1 MIKTKQFK
9 SLIALLLAALMMVS
23 AAACGMNNDSKDG
36 SKGKKTEAQSSM
48 TDGEPK
54 SPEEAAAMYKK
65 LMEEEKAILDENPA
79 LWEKVFMA
87 ADKGMVLIE
96 DGKNY
101 GEFLLD
107 TIESAK
113 DQFTADEL
121 KLLKADAEKI
131 RAIEMKLTKLVNKY
145 PELSDKDG
153 NGGANMPEES
163 SVPSDKPSSG
173 NKGGSGN
180 TGKPSSGSK
189 DNSGSTGNTGKPSDN
204 SGNTG
209 KPSSGNTGNTGNTGK
224 PSSGNTSNTGNTGNT
239 GSTPTASPRQK
250 FPSFSGKDL
259 NGNSVTSGSLFSGN
273 SVTVVNFWFTTC
285 GPCVGE
291 LGELDAL
298 NKKLAQ
304 KGGAVVG
311 INAFTLDGDE
321 AAIADAK
328 AVLAK
333 KGATYKNIY
342 FDSGSAAGKFTNGIY
357 AFPTTYVIDRNGGI
371 VGEPIVGAITSK
383 AQMDAL
389 QKLIDTALAG

>member
-163 SVPSDKPSSG
+163 AVPSDKPSSG
-173 NKGGSGN
+173 NKGGSGS
-180 TGKPSSGSK
+180 TDKPSSGNKGGSG
-189 DNSGSTGNTGKPSDN
+189 SAGSTGNTGKPSDN

-209 KPSSGNTGNTGNTGK
+209 KPSS
-224 PSSGNTSNTGNTGNT
+224 GNTGNT

>member
-153 NGGANMPEES
+153 DGGANMPEES

-180 TGKPSSGSK
+180 TDKPSSGSK
-189 DNSGSTGNTGKPSDN
+189 GGSGSTGNTGKPSDN

-209 KPSSGNTGNTGNTGK
+209 KPSS
-224 PSSGNTSNTGNTGNT
+224 GNTGNT

-291 LGELDAL
+291 LSELDAL

>member
-87 ADKGMVLIE
+87 ADKGMTMQE

-101 GEFLLD
+101 GDFLLD

-163 SVPSDKPSSG
+163 AVPSDKPSSG

-180 TGKPSSGSK
+180 TDKPSSGNKGGSG
-189 DNSGSTGNTGKPSDN
+189 STGSTGNTGKPSDN

-209 KPSSGNTGNTGNTGK
+209 KSSSG
-224 PSSGNTSNTGNTGNT
+224 NTGNTGNT

>member
-163 SVPSDKPSSG
+163 AVPSDKPSSG

-180 TGKPSSGSK
+180 TDKPSSGNK
-189 DNSGSTGNTGKPSDN
+189 DSSGSTGSTGNTGKPS
-204 SGNTG
+204 SG
-209 KPSSGNTGNTGNTGK
+209 
-224 PSSGNTSNTGNTGNT
+224 NTGNTGNT

>member
-163 SVPSDKPSSG
+163 AVPSDKPSSG

-180 TGKPSSGSK
+180 TDKPSSGNKGGSGSSGSTDK
-189 DNSGSTGNTGKPSDN
+189 PSSGNKGSSGSTGNTGKPS
-204 SGNTG
+204 SG
-209 KPSSGNTGNTGNTGK
+209 
-224 PSSGNTSNTGNTGNT
+224 NTGNTGNT

>member
-163 SVPSDKPSSG
+163 AVPSDKPSSG

-180 TGKPSSGSK
+180 TDKPSSGNKGGSG
-189 DNSGSTGNTGKPSDN
+189 STGSTGSTGNTGKPSDN
-204 SGNTG
+204 S
-209 KPSSGNTGNTGNTGK
+209 
-224 PSSGNTSNTGNTGNT
+224 GNTGNT

>member
-180 TGKPSSGSK
+180 TGKPSSGNKGGTGSTG
-189 DNSGSTGNTGKPSDN
+189 STGSTGNTGKPSDN
-204 SGNTG
+204 GGNTG
-209 KPSSGNTGNTGNTGK
+209 KPSSG
-224 PSSGNTSNTGNTGNT
+224 NTGNTGNT

>member
-87 ADKGMVLIE
+87 ADKGMTMQE

-101 GEFLLD
+101 GDFLLD

-153 NGGANMPEES
+153 DGGANMPEES

-189 DNSGSTGNTGKPSDN
+189 DNSGSTGSTGNTGKPSDN
-204 SGNTG
+204 S
-209 KPSSGNTGNTGNTGK
+209 GNTGK

-291 LGELDAL
+291 LGELDVL

-333 KGATYKNIY
+333 KGATYKNLY

>member
-163 SVPSDKPSSG
+163 AVPSDKPSSG
-173 NKGGSGN
+173 NKGGSGS
-180 TGKPSSGSK
+180 T
-189 DNSGSTGNTGKPSDN
+189 GSTGNTGKPSDN

-209 KPSSGNTGNTGNTGK
+209 KPSS
-224 PSSGNTSNTGNTGNT
+224 GNTGNT

-383 AQMDAL
+383 ARMDAL

>member
-163 SVPSDKPSSG
+163 AVPSDKPSSG

-180 TGKPSSGSK
+180 TDKPSSGNK
-189 DNSGSTGNTGKPSDN
+189 DSNGSTGSTGNTGKPSDN

-209 KPSSGNTGNTGNTGK
+209 KPSS
-224 PSSGNTSNTGNTGNT
+224 GNTGNT

>member
-163 SVPSDKPSSG
+163 AVPSDKPSSG
-173 NKGGSGN
+173 NKGGSGS
-180 TGKPSSGSK
+180 TDKPSSGNKGGSG
-189 DNSGSTGNTGKPSDN
+189 STGSTGNTGKPSDN

-209 KPSSGNTGNTGNTGK
+209 KPSS
-224 PSSGNTSNTGNTGNT
+224 GNTGNT

>member
-163 SVPSDKPSSG
+163 AVPSDKPSSG
-173 NKGGSGN
+173 NKGGSGS
-180 TGKPSSGSK
+180 TGSTDKPSSGNKGS
-189 DNSGSTGNTGKPSDN
+189 SGSTGNTGKPSDN

-209 KPSSGNTGNTGNTGK
+209 KPSSG
-224 PSSGNTSNTGNTGNT
+224 NTGNTGNT

>member
-163 SVPSDKPSSG
+163 AVPSDKQSSGNKGGSGNTDKPSSG
-173 NKGGSGN
+173 NKGGSGS
-180 TGKPSSGSK
+180 T
-189 DNSGSTGNTGKPSDN
+189 GSTGNTGKPSDN

-209 KPSSGNTGNTGNTGK
+209 KPSS
-224 PSSGNTSNTGNTGNT
+224 GNTGNT

>member
-145 PELSDKDG
+145 PELSDKNG

-163 SVPSDKPSSG
+163 AVPSDKPSSG
-173 NKGGSGN
+173 NKGGTGN
-180 TGKPSSGSK
+180 TDKPSSGNK
-189 DNSGSTGNTGKPSDN
+189 GGSGSTGNTGKPSDN

-209 KPSSGNTGNTGNTGK
+209 KPSS
-224 PSSGNTSNTGNTGNT
+224 GNTGNT

-383 AQMDAL
+383 AKMDAL

>member
-163 SVPSDKPSSG
+163 AVPSDKPSSG

-180 TGKPSSGSK
+180 TDKPSSGNKGGSG
-189 DNSGSTGNTGKPSDN
+189 STGSTGNTGKPSDN

-209 KPSSGNTGNTGNTGK
+209 KPSS
-224 PSSGNTSNTGNTGNT
+224 GNT

>member
-163 SVPSDKPSSG
+163 AVPSDKPSSG

-180 TGKPSSGSK
+180 TDKPSSGNK
-189 DNSGSTGNTGKPSDN
+189 DSSGSTGSTGNTGKPSDN

-209 KPSSGNTGNTGNTGK
+209 KPSS
-224 PSSGNTSNTGNTGNT
+224 GNTGNT

>member
-87 ADKGMVLIE
+87 ADKGMTMQE

-101 GEFLLD
+101 GDFLLD

-153 NGGANMPEES
+153 DGGANMPEES

-189 DNSGSTGNTGKPSDN
+189 DNSGSTGSTGNTGKPSDN
-204 SGNTG
+204 S
-209 KPSSGNTGNTGNTGK
+209 GNTGK

-291 LGELDAL
+291 LGELDVL

>member
-36 SKGKKTEAQSSM
+36 NKGKKTEAQSSM

-163 SVPSDKPSSG
+163 AVPSDKPSSG

-180 TGKPSSGSK
+180 TDKPSSGNKGGSG
-189 DNSGSTGNTGKPSDN
+189 STGSTGNTGKPS
-204 SGNTG
+204 SG
-209 KPSSGNTGNTGNTGK
+209 
-224 PSSGNTSNTGNTGNT
+224 NTGNTGNT

>member
-163 SVPSDKPSSG
+163 TVPSDKPSSG

-180 TGKPSSGSK
+180 TDKPSSGNKGGSG
-189 DNSGSTGNTGKPSDN
+189 STGSTGNTGKPSDN

-209 KPSSGNTGNTGNTGK
+209 KPSSG
-224 PSSGNTSNTGNTGNT
+224 NTGNTGNT

>member
-145 PELSDKDG
+145 PELSMNEDG
-153 NGGANMPEES
+153 DGGANMPEES
-163 SVPSDKPSSG
+163 AVPSDKPSSG

-180 TGKPSSGSK
+180 TDKPSSGSK
-189 DNSGSTGNTGKPSDN
+189 DNSGSTGSTGNTGKPSDN

-209 KPSSGNTGNTGNTGK
+209 KPSS
-224 PSSGNTSNTGNTGNT
+224 GNTGNT

>member
-163 SVPSDKPSSG
+163 AVPSDKPSSG

-180 TGKPSSGSK
+180 TDKPSSGNK
-189 DNSGSTGNTGKPSDN
+189 GSTGNTGKPSDN

-209 KPSSGNTGNTGNTGK
+209 KPSS
-224 PSSGNTSNTGNTGNT
+224 GNTGNT

>member
-36 SKGKKTEAQSSM
+36 NKGKKTEAQSSM

-145 PELSDKDG
+145 PELNDKDG

-163 SVPSDKPSSG
+163 AVPSDKPSSG

-180 TGKPSSGSK
+180 TDKPSSGNKGGSG
-189 DNSGSTGNTGKPSDN
+189 STGSTGNTGKPSDN

-209 KPSSGNTGNTGNTGK
+209 KPSS
-224 PSSGNTSNTGNTGNT
+224 GNTGNT

>member
-153 NGGANMPEES
+153 DGGANMPEES
-163 SVPSDKPSSG
+163 AVPSDKPSSG
-173 NKGGSGN
+173 NKGGSGS
-180 TGKPSSGSK
+180 TGST
-189 DNSGSTGNTGKPSDN
+189 GSTGNTGKPSDN
-204 SGNTG
+204 GGNTG
-209 KPSSGNTGNTGNTGK
+209 KPSSGNTGNTGK
-224 PSSGNTSNTGNTGNT
+224 PSSGNTGNT

>member
-153 NGGANMPEES
+153 DGGANMPEES
-163 SVPSDKPSSG
+163 AVPSDKPSSG

-189 DNSGSTGNTGKPSDN
+189 DNSGSTGST
-204 SGNTG
+204 GNTG
-209 KPSSGNTGNTGNTGK
+209 KPSSGNTGNTGK
-224 PSSGNTSNTGNTGNT
+224 PSSGNTGNT

>member
-163 SVPSDKPSSG
+163 AVPSDKPSSG

-180 TGKPSSGSK
+180 T
-189 DNSGSTGNTGKPSDN
+189 D
-204 SGNTG
+204 
-209 KPSSGNTGNTGNTGK
+209 KPSSGNKGGSGSTGSGAGNHNGS
-224 PSSGNTSNTGNTGNT
+224 SSGNAPLFFQELDEVGGFQNGQGAEFFSDFVNISHCIVFFF
-239 GSTPTASPRQK
+239 GSSRAKSHLAFQ
-250 FPSFSGKDL
+250 FSGRSSDKE
-259 NGNSVTSGSLFSGN
+259 
-273 SVTVVNFWFTTC
+273 
-285 GPCVGE
+285 P
-291 LGELDAL
+291 LGEVRPGFHAFWLKC
-298 NKKLAQ
+298 NR
-304 KGGAVVG
+304 AVRSRG
-311 INAFTLDGDE
+311 
-321 AAIADAK
+321 
-328 AVLAK
+328 
-333 KGATYKNIY
+333 
-342 FDSGSAAGKFTNGIY
+342 
-357 AFPTTYVIDRNGGI
+357 
-371 VGEPIVGAITSK
+371 
-383 AQMDAL
+383 
-389 QKLIDTALAG
+389 

>member
-163 SVPSDKPSSG
+163 AVPSDKPSSG

-180 TGKPSSGSK
+180 TDKPSSGNK
-189 DNSGSTGNTGKPSDN
+189 DSSGSTGSTGNTGKPSNN
-204 SGNTG
+204 SSNTG
-209 KPSSGNTGNTGNTGK
+209 KPSS
-224 PSSGNTSNTGNTGNT
+224 GNTGNT

>member
-54 SPEEAAAMYKK
+54 SPEEAAAIYKK

-163 SVPSDKPSSG
+163 AVPSDKPSSG
-173 NKGGSGN
+173 NKGGSGS
-180 TGKPSSGSK
+180 T
-189 DNSGSTGNTGKPSDN
+189 GSTGNTGKPSDN

-209 KPSSGNTGNTGNTGK
+209 KPSS
-224 PSSGNTSNTGNTGNT
+224 GNT

>member
-163 SVPSDKPSSG
+163 AVPSDKPSSG

-180 TGKPSSGSK
+180 TDKPSSGNK
-189 DNSGSTGNTGKPSDN
+189 GGSGSTGNTGKPSDN

-209 KPSSGNTGNTGNTGK
+209 KPSS
-224 PSSGNTSNTGNTGNT
+224 GNTGNT

>member
-113 DQFTADEL
+113 DKFTADEL

-163 SVPSDKPSSG
+163 AVPSDKPSSG

-180 TGKPSSGSK
+180 TDKPSSGNKGGSG
-189 DNSGSTGNTGKPSDN
+189 STGSTGNTGKPSDN

-209 KPSSGNTGNTGNTGK
+209 KPSS
-224 PSSGNTSNTGNTGNT
+224 GNTGNT

>member
-163 SVPSDKPSSG
+163 AVPSDKPSSG

-180 TGKPSSGSK
+180 TDKPSSGNKGGSGSTGSTDK
-189 DNSGSTGNTGKPSDN
+189 PSSGNKGSSGSTGNTGKPS
-204 SGNTG
+204 S
-209 KPSSGNTGNTGNTGK
+209 
-224 PSSGNTSNTGNTGNT
+224 GNTGNT

>member
-65 LMEEEKAILDENPA
+65 LMEEEKAIIEENPA

-87 ADKGMVLIE
+87 ADKGMTMQE

-101 GEFLLD
+101 GDFLLD

-153 NGGANMPEES
+153 DGGANMPEES

-180 TGKPSSGSK
+180 TDKPSSGNKGGSG
-189 DNSGSTGNTGKPSDN
+189 STGSTGNTGKPSDN

-209 KPSSGNTGNTGNTGK
+209 KSSSG
-224 PSSGNTSNTGNTGNT
+224 NTGNTGNT

>member
-163 SVPSDKPSSG
+163 AVPSDKPSSG

-180 TGKPSSGSK
+180 TDKPSSGNK
-189 DNSGSTGNTGKPSDN
+189 DSTGNTGNTGKPSDN

-209 KPSSGNTGNTGNTGK
+209 KPSS
-224 PSSGNTSNTGNTGNT
+224 GNTGNT

>member
-163 SVPSDKPSSG
+163 AVPSDKPSSG

-180 TGKPSSGSK
+180 TDKPSSGNKGGSGNTDKPSSGNK
-189 DNSGSTGNTGKPSDN
+189 DSSGSTGSTGNTGKPSDN

-209 KPSSGNTGNTGNTGK
+209 KPSS
-224 PSSGNTSNTGNTGNT
+224 GNT

>member
-163 SVPSDKPSSG
+163 AVPSDKPSSG

-180 TGKPSSGSK
+180 TDKPSSGNK
-189 DNSGSTGNTGKPSDN
+189 DSTGSTGNTGKPSDN

-209 KPSSGNTGNTGNTGK
+209 KPSS
-224 PSSGNTSNTGNTGNT
+224 GNTGNT

-291 LGELDAL
+291 IGELDAL

>member
-36 SKGKKTEAQSSM
+36 SKGKKTGAQSSM

-163 SVPSDKPSSG
+163 AVPSDKPSSG

-180 TGKPSSGSK
+180 TDKPSSGNKGGSG
-189 DNSGSTGNTGKPSDN
+189 STGSTGNTGKPSDN

-209 KPSSGNTGNTGNTGK
+209 KPSS
-224 PSSGNTSNTGNTGNT
+224 GNTGNT

>member
-113 DQFTADEL
+113 DKFTADEL

-163 SVPSDKPSSG
+163 AVPSDKPSSG

-180 TGKPSSGSK
+180 TDKPSSGNKGGSGSTGSTDK
-189 DNSGSTGNTGKPSDN
+189 PSSGNKGSSGSTGNTGKPS
-204 SGNTG
+204 SG
-209 KPSSGNTGNTGNTGK
+209 
-224 PSSGNTSNTGNTGNT
+224 NTGNTGNT